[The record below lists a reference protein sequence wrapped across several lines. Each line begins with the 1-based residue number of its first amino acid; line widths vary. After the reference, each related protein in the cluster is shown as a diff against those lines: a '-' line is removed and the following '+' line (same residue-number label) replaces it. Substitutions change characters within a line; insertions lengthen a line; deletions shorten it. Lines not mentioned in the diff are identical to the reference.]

1 MRFCWLLLFIFVAF
15 LHFDFLLFGD
25 KNRAWTWA
33 YLPNG
38 NKIKSAMR
46 LLLLWM
52 TDWVTEWLNGWMT
65 KWLTVASL
73 SELYWPKALVAPTN
87 LYSSFGQQQQSLRR
101 LLTNNF
107 SDKIIN
113 QNFISRS
120 SSDFYLLPSLS
131 IAYLNFYGFC
141 AFFMIFLLCIN

>member
-1 MRFCWLLLFIFVAF
+1 
-15 LHFDFLLFGD
+15 
-25 KNRAWTWA
+25 
-33 YLPNG
+33 
-38 NKIKSAMR
+38 
-46 LLLLWM
+46 
-52 TDWVTEWLNGWMT
+52 
-65 KWLTVASL
+65 
-73 SELYWPKALVAPTN
+73 

-141 AFFMIFLLCIN
+141 AFFYDFSLVHKLKIAPRAACTRFAGDCSAIKTVCSAGACCRGSKESCWP